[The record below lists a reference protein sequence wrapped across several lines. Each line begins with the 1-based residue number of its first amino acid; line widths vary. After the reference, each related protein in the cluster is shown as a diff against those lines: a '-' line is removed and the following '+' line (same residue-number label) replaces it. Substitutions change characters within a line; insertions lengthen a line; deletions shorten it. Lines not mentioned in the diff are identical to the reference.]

1 MSQED
6 ADTHLSIAT
15 RKKKHNQALHTS
27 SSPFFPPHVTL
38 FTSPAV
44 LELSGPE
51 VSVVMSVMVV
61 MEGTAK
67 VPVGAQYLVMTGGD
81 GSEEC

>member
-1 MSQED
+1 M
-6 ADTHLSIAT
+6 
-15 RKKKHNQALHTS
+15 
-27 SSPFFPPHVTL
+27 
-38 FTSPAV
+38 
-44 LELSGPE
+44 SGPE